1 MRLIFLGP
9 PGAGKGTQAQ
19 RVASDYSVPHIST
32 GDILRSAVAAQTLLG
47 KKAQDYMNRGEL
59 VPDSLVLDL
68 VKERLQAEDTK
79 PGWILDGFPRNVSQ
93 AEFLSQL
100 LEGISQG
107 IDSVIN
113 FDVPDDS
120 IVARM
125 LERGR
130 KDDNEDTIRRR
141 LVVYRDETEPL
152 IAFYKQLGYLVSIDG
167 NQSVDRV
174 SSQIVAALG
183 SA

>member
-100 LEGISQG
+100 LEGISQ
-107 IDSVIN
+107 D
-113 FDVPDDS
+113 
-120 IVARM
+120 
-125 LERGR
+125 R
-130 KDDNEDTIRRR
+130 KSTRLNSSHQIISYAVFCLKKKKKTKLTI
-141 LVVYRDETEPL
+141 L
-152 IAFYKQLGYLVSIDG
+152 IFLLYSFYFFFFFHFILLIF
-167 NQSVDRV
+167 
-174 SSQIVAALG
+174 I
-183 SA
+183 